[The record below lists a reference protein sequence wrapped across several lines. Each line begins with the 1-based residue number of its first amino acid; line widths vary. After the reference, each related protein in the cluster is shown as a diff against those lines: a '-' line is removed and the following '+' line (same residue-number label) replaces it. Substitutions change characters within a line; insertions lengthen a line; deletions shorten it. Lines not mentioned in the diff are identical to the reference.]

1 MSKGFRIIETFS
13 PEELQNVSFN
23 LEKGTPFIINK
34 NNINYT
40 ITTNNDT
47 KKIFRAIL
55 NNPICSSCGIKGN
68 IFILR
73 QDPLKNYHLGLF
85 HITRKLKLIQL
96 TIDHIVPKSLGGTN
110 NIENYQ
116 TLCYDCNQEKG
127 HWLLTPKQLNS
138 IIELKKILA
147 RRQRPRRYIRENLS
161 EIKSALS
168 NENKVKKFAK
178 FCKRETP
185 YVSISS
191 VGNVAEI

>member
-13 PEELQNVSFN
+13 LEELQNVSFN
-23 LEKGTPFIINK
+23 LERGTPFIINK
-34 NNINYT
+34 NNVNYT

-47 KKIFRAIL
+47 KKIFRVIL
-55 NNPICSSCGIKGN
+55 NNPICNSCGIKGN

-73 QDPLKNYHLGLF
+73 QDSLKNYHFGLF
-85 HITRKLKLIQL
+85 HITRQLKLVQL

-110 NIENYQ
+110 SIENYQ

-147 RRQRPRRYIRENLS
+147 IRQRPRCYIRENLS

>member
-23 LEKGTPFIINK
+23 LEKGTPFTIVK
-34 NNINYT
+34 NNTNYT
-40 ITTNNDT
+40 VTTNNDT

-55 NNPICSSCGIKGN
+55 NNPICSSCGIKGD